1 MKRLVRRI
9 EKGEFKMIGSPYN
22 DGIMSFGST
31 KPVYNDTRRKI
42 GEGFQPDGRFAFDEK
57 SVREQDYQLVDANT
71 STLDIKIETPFP
83 LHLENADLASKEVR
97 IRGIR
102 YSVLKVDKDRNKP
115 ALFWYLQKEGL
126 VNE

>member
-1 MKRLVRRI
+1 
-9 EKGEFKMIGSPYN
+9 MIGSPYK
-22 DGIMSFGST
+22 DGIMEYGST
-31 KPVYNDTRRKI
+31 APDYNDTRRKI
-42 GEGFQPDGRFAFDEK
+42 GEKFLGEGRFTFDVK
-57 SVREQDYQLVDANT
+57 SVREQDYQVVDANI
-71 STLDIKIETPFP
+71 STLDMKIETPYP
-83 LHLENADLASKEVR
+83 IHLEKTDLVSKEVR

>member
-1 MKRLVRRI
+1 
-9 EKGEFKMIGSPYN
+9 MIGSPYN
-22 DGIMSFGST
+22 DGMMSYGST
-31 KPVYNDTRRKI
+31 TPLYNDTRRKI
-42 GEGFQPDGRFAFDEK
+42 GEDFREDGRFVFDEK
-57 SVREQDYQLVDANT
+57 SVREQDYQLIDSSA
-71 STLDIKIETPFP
+71 STLDIKIETPYP
-83 LHLENADLASKEVR
+83 LHLENTDFVSKEVR